1 MLIIMVKSTLITDPA
16 CSHFSHIFKIKL
28 AFNWFWIFIDYF
40 SLPMEF
46 TIFPISLI
54 GKMPRLIVKLAETIH
69 LAPVPETLIVT
80 SILIEQ
86 FPKSMSVT
94 LKLVSFI
101 SASTIILLNQ
111 KLLAWSFHLVLVMAY
126 FLYWMC
132 VLLNKRFLMRFL
144 TLLCHFHDG
153 RISHL
158 VKLQETLSL
167 RQGFFLVLEEILC
180 HGLDFFAQTQS
191 RTFSIPDNNTFLGL
205 DNRLQQGLTIVI
217 EELTLFP
224 ASHFNKCIIP

>member
-1 MLIIMVKSTLITDPA
+1 
-16 CSHFSHIFKIKL
+16 
-28 AFNWFWIFIDYF
+28 
-40 SLPMEF
+40 
-46 TIFPISLI
+46 
-54 GKMPRLIVKLAETIH
+54 
-69 LAPVPETLIVT
+69 
-80 SILIEQ
+80 
-86 FPKSMSVT
+86 
-94 LKLVSFI
+94 
-101 SASTIILLNQ
+101 
-111 KLLAWSFHLVLVMAY
+111 
-126 FLYWMC
+126 
-132 VLLNKRFLMRFL
+132 MRFL
-144 TLLCHFHDG
+144 TLLSHFHDG

-224 ASHFNKCIIP
+224 ASHFNKSIIP